1 MDMENRFRCLEG
13 LDVEGRE
20 EDAIETT
27 SEGVEHDACEK
38 NTSRKGR
45 PKDQRKTAKNES
57 QNHTALS
64 CSKAKYL
71 DQAIVWI
78 DLEMT
83 GLDVENHTI
92 LEIACL
98 VTDGKLNR
106 VVEGPS
112 LVIHQSDE
120 VLAAMNEWCVENHGK
135 SGLTQRVRESTISI
149 EEAEEQVLH
158 FIEQFVPP
166 GQAPLAGN
174 SVHADLA
181 FLKRYMPKVANYLHY
196 RIVDVSTVQ
205 ELAMRWNSKTA
216 KKAPKKTMRHTAL
229 SDIYESLEQLRF
241 YKDSIFARR

>member
-1 MDMENRFRCLEG
+1 M
-13 LDVEGRE
+13 E
-20 EDAIETT
+20 EDAAETT
-27 SEGVEHDACEK
+27 SEGVEDDACEEPI
-38 NTSRKGR
+38 SRNGR
-45 PKDQRKTAKNES
+45 PRDQLETVKNKT
-57 QNHTALS
+57 QNHTPLS
-64 CSKAKYL
+64 CSKAEYL
-71 DQAIVWI
+71 EKPIVWI

-112 LVIHQSDE
+112 LVIHQSDKI
-120 VLAAMNEWCVENHGK
+120 LAAMNEWCIENHGK
-135 SGLTQRVRESTISI
+135 SGLTQRVRESTISV

-158 FIEQFVPP
+158 FIERYVPP

-181 FLKRYMPKVANYLHY
+181 FLKRYMPKIANYLHY

-205 ELAMRWNSKTA
+205 ELAMRWNIKTA
-216 KKAPKKTMRHTAL
+216 KKAPRKIMRHTAL